1 MQNLNLIY
9 SDKLKSLEFNKLLV
23 SANNLSDL

>member
-1 MQNLNLIY
+1 MRNLNIIY
-9 SDKLKSLEFNKLLV
+9 SDKLKSLKFNKLLV